1 MIKAIVRFF
10 KYIFE
15 TTELGFYQLCLI
27 LAKGFFFYFYF
38 VSLIFE
44 KIFRLKLFTRVKDFF
59 KQKQGDPV
67 AFLMLVLFFFV
78 GVFLHTYLYVDQ
90 EDVKYVDEDAVLSPI
105 TDSTEEY
112 EEPPRESTASDKETY
127 SDNEV
132 NLFRKYGKLD
142 INTVNFDEFKAI
154 NEQVVA
160 WIMVDGT
167 SVNYPIVQSDDNEYY
182 LNHDITWGPR
192 ASGWPFMDFRNSKD
206 LSDNNTIFYGHN
218 LLNRTAFGSLGTVLT
233 DKWYKNSNHLIVV
246 RTPEERHVYRIFS
259 VYVIDFP
266 DTYYLQTNFF
276 SPEKYQDF
284 LNTISLRS
292 KFDFSVPVGSNDRI
306 ITLST
311 CSDDNKGR
319 KVIHAKMIE

>member
-1 MIKAIVRFF
+1 MIKGIIKFF
-10 KYIFE
+10 RYLFE

-38 VSLIFE
+38 ISLIFE
-44 KIFRLKLFTRVKDFF
+44 KIFHLKLFTRVKTFF

-67 AFLMLVLFFFV
+67 AFLMLVLFFFM
-78 GVFLHTYLYVDQ
+78 GVFLHTYLYVDKN
-90 EDVKYVDEDAVLSPI
+90 DIKHVDKDILSPV
-105 TDSTEEY
+105 TDSEEEY
-112 EEPPRESTASDKETY
+112 DEPPRESTASDKESY

-142 INTVNFDEFKAI
+142 INSVNFNEFKAI

-160 WIMVDGT
+160 WLMVDGT
-167 SVNYPIVQSDDNEYY
+167 SVNYPIVQSDDNDYY

-192 ASGWPFMDFRNSKD
+192 ASGWPFMDFRNEKD

-233 DKWYKNSNHLIVV
+233 DKWFKNSNHLIVV
-246 RTPEERHVYRIFS
+246 RTPEVRHVYQIFS
-259 VYVIDFP
+259 VYVVEP
-266 DTYYLQTNFF
+266 EVYYLQVSFYN
-276 SPEKYQDF
+276 EAEYQEF
-284 LNTISLRS
+284 LNTIVSRS
-292 KFDFSVPVGSNDRI
+292 IFNFGVPIGPQDKI